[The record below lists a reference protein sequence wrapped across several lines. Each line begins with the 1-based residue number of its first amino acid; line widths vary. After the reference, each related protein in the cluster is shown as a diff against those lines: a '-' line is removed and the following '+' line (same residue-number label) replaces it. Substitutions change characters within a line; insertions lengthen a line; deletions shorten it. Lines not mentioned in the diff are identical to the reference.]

1 MMNRHVMTILRA
13 SCLLLAIFFGTLGP
27 SSLTFAQASS
37 PTSGSDVAASTAGAA
52 ALQSKPGEFA
62 NGATRAAE
70 QIRVLLGSLIPSAI
84 ATSAGVMTEANKF
97 AWGLGII
104 SLVLVGV
111 RFAGTHHPVSAWVNL
126 FEEVAILGIFVAL
139 YLGYTTTASGFWTWF
154 EQLASNISGGNN
166 SSTGAAMA
174 KLAGTIFEALKAKF
188 SLTGLLDL
196 GGSAADII
204 VLGLAFVFMCLASIV
219 FVYFSAVGQ
228 IQAAVGIVLGPIAL
242 ALGFSSYTR
251 NYFVKWLDWMVSA
264 GMYIVIVAI
273 LIKLVGNSITNAVTA
288 ATNVGGNTT
297 VNGAYVFDLSI
308 FVLLLSFE
316 IPKLATIFGGG
327 ATATGT
333 GALKLLKGVL

>member
-1 MMNRHVMTILRA
+1 MTRQVMTILRA
-13 SCLLLAIFFGTLGP
+13 LCVVLAIFCGAIG
-27 SSLTFAQASS
+27 SSTIAVAQGAS
-37 PTSGSDVAASTAGAA
+37 PTTGSDATSGTSGTS

-62 NGATRAAE
+62 KGATRAAE
-70 QIRVLLGSLIPSAI
+70 QIRILLGSLIPSAI
-84 ATSAGVMTEANKF
+84 ATSAGVMNEANKF
-97 AWGLGII
+97 AWGLGVI

-166 SSTGAAMA
+166 GTTGAAMA
-174 KLAGTIFEALKAKF
+174 NLAGTIFEAVKSKF
-188 SLTGLLDL
+188 GIAGLLDL
-196 GGSAADII
+196 GGTLADIV
-204 VLGLAFVFMCLASIV
+204 VLVLAFGFMCVASIV

-251 NYFVKWLDWMVSA
+251 NYFVKWLDWMISA

-273 LIKLVGNSITNAVTA
+273 LIKLVGTSITNAVTA
-288 ATNVGGNTT
+288 ATSVGGNTT

-333 GALKLLKGVL
+333 GALKLLKGAL

>member
-1 MMNRHVMTILRA
+1 MMTRQVMTILRA
-13 SCLLLAIFFGTLGP
+13 LCVTLAIFCGAIGSSTLAV
-27 SSLTFAQASS
+27 AQAASATTVS
-37 PTSGSDVAASTAGAA
+37 NASAGTSGTA
-52 ALQSKPGEFA
+52 ALQSQPGEFA

-84 ATSAGVMTEANKF
+84 ATSAGVMNEANKF
-97 AWGLGII
+97 AWGLGVI

-166 SSTGAAMA
+166 GSTGAAMA
-174 KLAGTIFEALKAKF
+174 SLAGTIFEAVKAKF
-188 SLTGLLDL
+188 GIEGLLNL
-196 GGSAADII
+196 GGTLADIL
-204 VLGLAFVFMCLASIV
+204 VLGLAFIFMCVASIV

-251 NYFVKWLDWMVSA
+251 NYFVKWLDWMIGA
-264 GMYIVIVAI
+264 GMYVVVVAI
-273 LIKLVGNSITNAVTA
+273 LIKLVGNSITNAVIA
-288 ATNVGGNTT
+288 ATQVGGSTT

-333 GALKLLKGVL
+333 GALKLLKGAL

>member
-1 MMNRHVMTILRA
+1 MTILRTL
-13 SCLLLAIFFGTLGP
+13 CLMFAIFCGAVG
-27 SSLTFAQASS
+27 SSSAACAQAASA
-37 PTSGSDVAASTAGAA
+37 TSGSDATAGTAGTA

-62 NGATRAAE
+62 NGATQAAE

-84 ATSAGVMTEANKF
+84 ATSTGVMTEANRF

-139 YLGYTTTASGFWTWF
+139 YLGYTTTASGFWNWF

-166 SSTGAAMA
+166 GSTGAAMA
-174 KLAGTIFEALKAKF
+174 KLAGTIFEAVKAKF
-188 SLTGLLDL
+188 SLAGLLDL
-196 GGSAADII
+196 GGSVADII
-204 VLGLAFVFMCLASIV
+204 VLGLAFAFMCVASIV

-251 NYFVKWLDWMVSA
+251 NYFVKWLDWMISA

-308 FVLLLSFE
+308 FILLLSFE

-333 GALKLLKGVL
+333 GALRLLKGAL